1 MSEVAAIGNQ
11 RTEHEEKEK
20 RLRAIFR
27 HDLGKI
33 SSIWNKLFL
42 CPKVWENAFKR
53 LSFWNV
59 VILSESSLKCHPIC
73 VLINMTVSRTHKSS
87 KAFKRKLSVIEPW
100 KITGKRGNKDVIV
113 SFVISLHWAEHNNT
127 FWLVTTLDV
136 QKKALLYKGGVGDRK
151 CMLFSGNLPTTEV
164 WSLLLIALELGTQ
177 NSPVNTKILAILKTQ
192 IFVVKK
198 KGL

>member
-1 MSEVAAIGNQ
+1 M
-11 RTEHEEKEK
+11 RKTT
-20 RLRAIFR
+20 
-27 HDLGKI
+27 
-33 SSIWNKLFL
+33 
-42 CPKVWENAFKR
+42 FKR

-113 SFVISLHWAEHNNT
+113 SFVISLHWAHNNT

-192 IFVVKK
+192 IFVVW
-198 KGL
+198 GISS

>member
-1 MSEVAAIGNQ
+1 MASK
-11 RTEHEEKEK
+11 TT
-20 RLRAIFR
+20 
-27 HDLGKI
+27 
-33 SSIWNKLFL
+33 
-42 CPKVWENAFKR
+42 FKK

-113 SFVISLHWAEHNNT
+113 SFVISLHWAHNNT

-136 QKKALLYKGGVGDRK
+136 KKKRSYTREELV
-151 CMLFSGNLPTTEV
+151 TEN
-164 WSLLLIALELGTQ
+164 ACFFLGTCPPPKFEVSSLSHL
-177 NSPVNTKILAILKTQ
+177 NLEPKIHRSIPKSSR
-192 IFVVKK
+192 F
-198 KGL
+198 

>member
-1 MSEVAAIGNQ
+1 MASK
-11 RTEHEEKEK
+11 TT
-20 RLRAIFR
+20 
-27 HDLGKI
+27 
-33 SSIWNKLFL
+33 
-42 CPKVWENAFKR
+42 FKR

-113 SFVISLHWAEHNNT
+113 SFVISLHWAHNNT

-151 CMLFSGNLPTTEV
+151 CMLFFWELAHHR
-164 WSLLLIALELGTQ
+164 SLKSPPYRTWTWNPKFTGQYQ
-177 NSPVNTKILAILKTQ
+177 NPRDSKNANICS
-192 IFVVKK
+192 
-198 KGL
+198 